1 MLRSKKSI
9 FVHTI
14 FDCTICPFSLFIK
27 YLNRP
32 ITLIHGLFSG
42 KSDYRCTCP
51 GDLAPLVRRGR
62 QAPYITSYKGP
73 VCGKKKAA
81 DIGNKKSYK
90 GTLKGGLK
98 LVDDSRE
105 KKLPVVAVVDD
116 IAKATDVNVEKMK
129 GEHFKDPTHFGIHIS
144 QLETLSSDKVK
155 ENGPVDKSIIADM
168 FD

>member
-1 MLRSKKSI
+1 M
-9 FVHTI
+9 
-14 FDCTICPFSLFIK
+14 
-27 YLNRP
+27 
-32 ITLIHGLFSG
+32 
-42 KSDYRCTCP
+42 
-51 GDLAPLVRRGR
+51 RRGR

-73 VCGKKKAA
+73 VCGKKKAV